1 MLRIPFTPCL
11 YQPPAADSNTSPPK
25 QKHKAMQAMQAMQA
39 TLNIDD
45 KLFEEAAK
53 IAATENQSQL
63 IEIALSEFIKNHQ
76 QAQKRDVR
84 DLVGKV
90 EIAPDYDYKKLR
102 TGGQ

>member
-1 MLRIPFTPCL
+1 
-11 YQPPAADSNTSPPK
+11 
-25 QKHKAMQAMQAMQA
+25 MQT

-53 IAATENQSQL
+53 FAATENQSQL
-63 IEIALSEFIKNHQ
+63 IEMALSEFIKNHQ

-84 DLVGKV
+84 DLIGKV

-102 TGGQ
+102 TGSE

>member
-1 MLRIPFTPCL
+1 
-11 YQPPAADSNTSPPK
+11 
-25 QKHKAMQAMQAMQA
+25 MQA

-53 IAATENQSQL
+53 FAVTENQSQL
-63 IEIALSEFIKNHQ
+63 IEIALSEFIKNHR

-90 EIAPDYDYKKLR
+90 EIAPDSDYTKLR
-102 TGGQ
+102 INE

>member
-1 MLRIPFTPCL
+1 LGFVHALINLHYTEPTAL
-11 YQPPAADSNTSPPK
+11 SPK
-25 QKHKAMQAMQAMQA
+25 WERKAMQT

-53 IAATENQSQL
+53 LAATDNQSQL
-63 IEIALSEFIKNHQ
+63 IEIALGEFINNHRQ
-76 QAQKRDVR
+76 IQKRDVR

-102 TGGQ
+102 TGER

>member
-1 MLRIPFTPCL
+1 
-11 YQPPAADSNTSPPK
+11 
-25 QKHKAMQAMQAMQA
+25 MQG
-39 TLNIDD
+39 TLNSDD

-53 IAATENQSQL
+53 LAPTDNQSQL

-76 QAQKRDVR
+76 QAIKRDVR

-102 TGGQ
+102 TGEQ

>member
-1 MLRIPFTPCL
+1 MTEPT
-11 YQPPAADSNTSPPK
+11 ASPPK
-25 QKHKAMQAMQAMQA
+25 WEHKTMQA
-39 TLNIDD
+39 TINIDD

-53 IAATENQSQL
+53 FAETENQSQL
-63 IEIALSEFIKNHQ
+63 VEIALSEFIKNHQ

-102 TGGQ
+102 TGER

>member
-1 MLRIPFTPCL
+1 L
-11 YQPPAADSNTSPPK
+11 SNSSTKKVRDTYPTKYIIDLTATS
-25 QKHKAMQAMQAMQA
+25 QKWEHKAMQA

-53 IAATENQSQL
+53 LAATENQSQL

-76 QAQKRDVR
+76 QAPKLDVR

-102 TGGQ
+102 TGEQ

>member
-1 MLRIPFTPCL
+1 
-11 YQPPAADSNTSPPK
+11 
-25 QKHKAMQAMQAMQA
+25 MQT

-53 IAATENQSQL
+53 FAATENQSQL
-63 IEIALSEFIKNHQ
+63 IEMALSEFIKHHQ

-102 TGGQ
+102 TGSE

>member
-1 MLRIPFTPCL
+1 
-11 YQPPAADSNTSPPK
+11 
-25 QKHKAMQAMQAMQA
+25 MQT

-53 IAATENQSQL
+53 LVATDNQSQL
-63 IEIALSEFIKNHQ
+63 IEIALGEFINNHR

-102 TGGQ
+102 TGER